1 MKKQPL
7 RRSRNIV
14 SRVIG
19 DETILLPLY
28 KNSDEIN
35 CIYTLNKA
43 AAWIW
48 ENIDGKTG
56 VDELCARLPGDFDVA
71 QSEGARKLLKIV
83 EELKSIKAVI

>member
-1 MKKQPL
+1 MKGQIL
-7 RRSRNIV
+7 RRSKNIV

-19 DETILLPLY
+19 DETILLPMY

-48 ENIDGKTG
+48 DNLDGKTT
-56 VDELCARLPGDFDVA
+56 VEALCSRISKEFDA
-71 QSEGARKLLKIV
+71 QEAEAGKKLMKVL
-83 EELKSIKAVI
+83 EELKSIKAVV